1 MAKHNISVYVQ
12 LPGEEQ
18 KTLAGQ
24 LGWNDV
30 TSVGEF
36 VYAESFLKHKNFYPL
51 DQTALKTRPQ
61 KEVRNS
67 GIYGVFRDAGPDAW
81 GRDQLTRSYG
91 LLNEIDVLLRAPED
105 GAGNISF
112 HPDHDLRAYTLKEID
127 DVSRGFPPSDNVID
141 QAVNLTTS
149 MGGAKPKILAYDDGA
164 FWIAKF
170 PEKGDPEC
178 KNAANEHAMLSIAN
192 QCGIEACESRLH
204 PLPDGRIIILVKRFD
219 LAGTPDRYTR
229 LGFASAHTILGMGDS
244 RRDGELKSY
253 PLLRYQAR
261 LWTRKEIGAE
271 LWQRL
276 AFNALVS
283 NMDDHAR
290 NHALVYDGQWR
301 LSKAFDIVAAPVA
314 GPVRLCL
321 QIHAGNVIAT
331 PESLIVSA
339 DEMGVGREQAVAT
352 LLSMSSVILEQW
364 RERVASNMSPY
375 AVDQLAGAFRLPR
388 EMLTFDFSQLSSLKA
403 KKRYGTR
410 YKTAIR

>member
-1 MAKHNISVYVQ
+1 MAEHKTQVYVQ

-24 LGWNDV
+24 LRWNDV

-36 VYAESFLKHKNFYPL
+36 VYDELFRTHKDFYPL
-51 DQTALKTRPQ
+51 DPTVLKMRPR

-81 GRDQLTRSYG
+81 GRDQLMRSYG
-91 LLNEIDVLLRAPED
+91 LLNEIDVLLRCPED

-112 HPDHDLRAYTLKEID
+112 HPEHRLRAFTLKEID
-127 DVSRGFPPSDNVID
+127 DISSGFPPSDTVID
-141 QAVNLTTS
+141 QAVNPTTS
-149 MGGAKPKILAYDDGA
+149 MGGAKPKLLAYDDGA

-170 PEKGDPEC
+170 PEIGDPEC
-178 KNAANEHAMLSIAN
+178 KNAVNEHAMLSLAN
-192 QCGIEACESRLH
+192 QCGIDACESRLH
-204 PLPDGRIIILVKRFD
+204 PLPDGRSIILVKRFD
-219 LAGTPDRYTR
+219 LAGTPKRYTR
-229 LGFASAHTILGMGDS
+229 LGFASAHTILGMGDP

-253 PLLRYQAR
+253 PLLRFQAR
-261 LWTRKEIGAE
+261 LWTRKEIGTE

-290 NHALVYDGQWR
+290 NHALIYDGQWR

-331 PESLIVSA
+331 PESLIISA
-339 DEMGVGREQAVAT
+339 DEMGVGRDHAVASII
-352 LLSMSSVILEQW
+352 SMSSVILEQW
-364 RERVASNMSPY
+364 HERVASGMSPH
-375 AVDQLAGAFRLPR
+375 AVDQLDGAFRLSK
-388 EMLTFDFSQLSSLKA
+388 EVLAFDFSQLSSKKQ
-403 KKRYGTR
+403 KKRYGVR
-410 YKTAIR
+410 